1 MKTPILTR
9 LAGSLFIALL
19 FIYVFSSCKKN
30 IVEEQSLQDESLFE
44 KAESAGNSGLFVSAA
59 DTAAA
64 VKNLYYYDATDPK
77 NIMENAYASGAKDG
91 NGVWYNQKT
100 DEVYQLSRKNKTIYV
115 FPNASSLTDPPV
127 ASRTINDITLS
138 SGREIAY
145 DRWHDVLFVSNNID
159 STIRVYRNFSML
171 SGSITGEVLKISGQP
186 WGIVYDENTDKLLV
200 VIDLAAMRIEVY
212 DAPASLSAGIVAASS
227 TFNVTN
233 RPNGTFSRLHGIAYN
248 SKKGIML
255 VTEIGEAVAPPT
267 PTPGKPLFN
276 ADGGIYVF
284 KNVNAKINAGGS
296 YAANA
301 VIYGANTGL
310 GNPVDIDM
318 RTIDGTTYI
327 IAAEKANKKLQTFK
341 LRANGDEMPYNTII
355 TSYAPEAITG
365 K

>member
-1 MKTPILTR
+1 MKTPILSR
-9 LAGSLFIALL
+9 FAGTLFIATTFL
-19 FIYVFSSCKKN
+19 FLFSSCKKN
-30 IVEEQSLQDESLFE
+30 IVQEQSLQDESLFE
-44 KAESAGNSGLFVSAA
+44 KSEAASNSGLFVSAA

-91 NGVWYNQKT
+91 NGVWYNKKT

-115 FPNASSLTDPPV
+115 FSNASSLTDPPV
-127 ASRTINDITLS
+127 ASRTLSDITLS

-145 DRWHDVLFVSNNID
+145 DKWHDVLFISNNID
-159 STIRVYRNFSML
+159 STIRVYRNFSSL
-171 SGSITGEVLKISGQP
+171 SGSIIGEVLKISGQP
-186 WGIVYDENTDKLLV
+186 WGITYDDATDRLLV

-212 DAPASLSAGIVAASS
+212 DAPASLSAGTVTASS
-227 TFNVTN
+227 TFNITN
-233 RPNGTFSRLHGIAYN
+233 RPNGTYSRLHGITYN

-255 VTEIGEAVAPPT
+255 VTEIGEAIAPPT

-276 ADGGIYVF
+276 ADGGVYVF

-318 RTIDGTTYI
+318 RNIDGNTYI
-327 IAAEKANKKLQTFK
+327 IAAEKANKKLLTFK
-341 LRANGDEMPYNTII
+341 LKADGDEMPFSTII